1 MSFNC
6 VPFLTFCSFG
16 SQNIIKDVSSAL
28 PVKDT
33 GSTSKG
39 LSINRDTL
47 LNLLRNR
54 RTEVM
59 VFIMAL
65 MLIIL
70 MLLMIIEGKKDLD
83 SVGGGNALSDV
94 ALLRGLGAP
103 GN

>member
-1 MSFNC
+1 MSLNFF
-6 VPFLTFCSFG
+6 PFLTLDPKK
-16 SQNIIKDVSSAL
+16 NVLSAL
-28 PVKDT
+28 PVKDAR
-33 GSTSKG
+33 STSKG

-70 MLLMIIEGKKDLD
+70 IMLLMII
-83 SVGGGNALSDV
+83 
-94 ALLRGLGAP
+94 
-103 GN
+103 